1 MKKIISM
8 VFVVMLVFT
17 AMSSLTISVNA
28 AARPYSMDLNYDRET
43 FVDDEGNV
51 VEKKTDKNIEHE
63 DERSQMLRA
72 HASRMDEMKRNFEA
86 QKKHN
91 QFMTGVV
98 FPIQK
103 VGTILI
109 VCVGLLLM
117 FVIGGNVFSK
127 KNDKEVEVPET
138 EIKTPVN
145 EDLSEI

>member
-51 VEKKTDKNIEHE
+51 VEKKTDKTIKHE

-86 QKKHN
+86 
-91 QFMTGVV
+91 
-98 FPIQK
+98 
-103 VGTILI
+103 
-109 VCVGLLLM
+109 
-117 FVIGGNVFSK
+117 
-127 KNDKEVEVPET
+127 
-138 EIKTPVN
+138 
-145 EDLSEI
+145 